1 MAKRKELIFNLGS
14 AHISA
19 GLFLLEDN
27 LTLQEFYTYDLQ
39 PESGTEEEWLK
50 LLEDTLPEFTKK
62 NRLSGKAR
70 FILPGSLVLS
80 KTIRVPKVE
89 ESKKRKIVEYEL
101 SQKLPFPIKDLTWDF
116 SVIDDDGIE
125 EEILSFAI
133 KPEVA
138 HRLSKIIFSC
148 GCTPTHFIPAAIL
161 DHEAIDAT
169 PSTEDIDCMFLNMG
183 AKSTNIIFKNKT
195 GFLVRTI
202 NLGGN
207 ALTEIISEQLAI
219 NFSKSEQLKLQFL
232 SGNSPLNQDDPNQ
245 AKLLSALQ
253 TFLNKFAQELSRAIV
268 TYKRLKKGRTPQNI
282 FVSGRCIKV
291 QGLLNTLSNSQ
302 RLPVNYFNP
311 YDLFTLDVQ
320 NFAEDILADL
330 PYTTSETAGLAI
342 KLSTET
348 SNDYGLNL
356 LPKKKIKEIES
367 RKKLPWYALS
377 CLFFCL
383 LPLPLLLDINNN
395 VQNLKDLINLKSK
408 EIQKIEIELK
418 RNKKNN
424 DHLID
429 LQKLN
434 SLSADFL
441 INLCKNTNHTASV
454 LEFLNALQSVIDD
467 PVNENTWID
476 SVDFYIQKNPLSS
489 LDSDAKENYQ
499 RVNISGRYIVK
510 IEQSEPALGVDQKR
524 LALIDSNGKK
534 QESLTNSISNLKQ
547 VSKVLNKVFS
557 TEGKGDLYNRQFTHF
572 EFDLD
577 LDLLR

>member
-1 MAKRKELIFNLGS
+1 MEKQD
-14 AHISA
+14 
-19 GLFLLEDN
+19 LFC
-27 LTLQEFYTYDLQ
+27 
-39 PESGTEEEWLK
+39 
-50 LLEDTLPEFTKK
+50 
-62 NRLSGKAR
+62 
-70 FILPGSLVLS
+70 GSLVLS

-161 DHEAIDAT
+161 DHEAIHST
-169 PSTEDIDCMFLNMG
+169 PGTEDVECMFLNMG

-195 GFLVRTI
+195 GFLVRSI

-207 ALTEIISEQLAI
+207 ALTEIISEQLAL
-219 NFSKSEQLKLQFL
+219 NFSKSEQLKLQYL
-232 SGNSPLNQDDPNQ
+232 SGNNPLDQDDPNQ

-253 TFLNKFAQELSRAIV
+253 SFLNKFAQELSRAIV
-268 TYKRLKKGRTPQNI
+268 TYKRLKKGRTPQTI
-282 FVSGRCIKV
+282 YVSGRCIKV
-291 QGLLNTLSNSQ
+291 QGLLNTLSTSQ

-311 YDLFTLDVQ
+311 YDLFSLDVED
-320 NFAEDILADL
+320 FSEDILAEL
-330 PYTTSETAGLAI
+330 PYVISESAGLAS
-342 KLSTET
+342 KLVAEITK
-348 SNDYGLNL
+348 DYGLNL

-367 RKKLPWYALS
+367 RRKLPWYALS

-383 LPLPLLLDINNN
+383 LPLPHLLDVNKN
-395 VQNLKDLINLKSK
+395 VQNLKTQIIQKTK
-408 EIQKIEIELK
+408 EIQKIEGELK
-418 RNKKNN
+418 RNQKNN
-424 DHLID
+424 HHLID

-434 SLSADFL
+434 FLSAKFL
-441 INLCKNTNHTASV
+441 INLCKSTNHTASV
-454 LEFLNALQSVIDD
+454 QEFLNSLQSVIDD
-467 PVNENTWID
+467 PINENTWID
-476 SVDFYIQKNPLSS
+476 SVDFYVQKPPAASLSS
-489 LDSDAKENYQ
+489 DVNQNSQ
-499 RVNISGRYIVK
+499 RVKISGRYIVK
-510 IEQSEPALGVDQKR
+510 IEQTQSPLRDDQKR

-534 QESLTNSISNLKQ
+534 QESLTNSISNIKQ

-572 EFDLD
+572 EFDLN
-577 LDLLR
+577 LDL

>member
-19 GLFLLEDN
+19 GIFLLGDN
-27 LTLQEFYTYDLQ
+27 VTLQEFYHQDLQ
-39 PESGTEEEWLK
+39 PENGSEEEWLI
-50 LLEDTLPEFTKK
+50 LLEETLSEFTKK

-133 KPEVA
+133 KPEIA
-138 HRLSKIIFSC
+138 HRLSKIIFSS

-161 DHEAIDAT
+161 DHEAIHAT
-169 PSTEDIDCMFLNMG
+169 PSTEELECMFLNVG

-219 NFSKSEQLKLQFL
+219 NFSKSEKLKMQYL
-232 SGNSPLNQDDPNQ
+232 SGNNPLNQDDPNQ

-253 TFLNKFAQELSRAIV
+253 SFLNKFAQELSRAIV
-268 TYKRLKKGRTPQNI
+268 TYKRLKKGRTPQAI
-282 FVSGRCIKV
+282 YVSGRCIKV

-302 RLPVNYFNP
+302 RLPVHYFNP
-311 YDLFTLDVQ
+311 YDLFSLDVE
-320 NFAEDILADL
+320 NFSEEILAEL
-330 PYTTSETAGLAI
+330 PYSISESAGLAG
-342 KLSTET
+342 KLAAET
-348 SNDYGLNL
+348 NIDYGLNL
-356 LPKKKIKEIES
+356 LPRKKIKEIES
-367 RKKLPWYALS
+367 RKKLPWYAIS

-383 LPLPLLLDINNN
+383 LPLPLLLNVNEN
-395 VQNLKDLINLKSK
+395 VQNFKTQISEKSK
-408 EIQKIEIELK
+408 EIQKIESQL
-418 RNKKNN
+418 KKNQKN
-424 DHLID
+424 NNYLID

-441 INLCKNTNHTASV
+441 INVCKTTNHTASV
-454 LEFLNALQSVIDD
+454 QEFLNSLQSVIDD
-467 PVNENTWID
+467 PINENTWID
-476 SVDFYIQKNPLSS
+476 SVDFYIQKNPVISVSS
-489 LDSDAKENYQ
+489 HINQNSQ
-499 RVNISGRYIVK
+499 RVKISGRYIVK
-510 IEQSEPALGVDQKR
+510 IEPTDLPLKDDQKR
-524 LALIDSNGKK
+524 LALIDSNGRK
-534 QESLTNSISNLKQ
+534 QESLSNSISNIKQ
-547 VSKVLNKVFS
+547 VSKVFNKVFS

-572 EFDLD
+572 EFDLG

>member
-19 GLFLLEDN
+19 GIFLLGDN
-27 LTLQEFYTYDLQ
+27 VTLQEFYHQDLQ
-39 PESGTEEEWLK
+39 PENGSEEEWLM
-50 LLEDTLPEFTKK
+50 LLEETLPEFTKE

-133 KPEVA
+133 KPEIA
-138 HRLSKIIFSC
+138 HRLSKIIFSS

-161 DHEAIDAT
+161 DHEAIHAT
-169 PSTEDIDCMFLNMG
+169 PGTEELECMFLNVG

-219 NFSKSEQLKLQFL
+219 NFSKSEQLKMQYL
-232 SGNSPLNQDDPNQ
+232 SGNNPLNQDDPNQ

-253 TFLNKFAQELSRAIV
+253 SFLNKFAQELSRAIV
-268 TYKRLKKGRTPQNI
+268 TYKRLKKGRTPQAI
-282 FVSGRCIKV
+282 YVSGRCIKV

-302 RLPVNYFNP
+302 RLPVHYFNP
-311 YDLFTLDVQ
+311 YDLFSLDVE
-320 NFAEDILADL
+320 NFSEEILAEL
-330 PYTTSETAGLAI
+330 PYSISESAGLAG
-342 KLSTET
+342 KLATET
-348 SNDYGLNL
+348 NIDYGLNL
-356 LPKKKIKEIES
+356 LPRKKIKEIES
-367 RKKLPWYALS
+367 RKKLPWYAIS

-383 LPLPLLLDINNN
+383 LPLPLLLNVNDN
-395 VQNLKDLINLKSK
+395 VQNLKSQISEKSK
-408 EIQKIEIELK
+408 EIQKIESQLQ
-418 RNKKNN
+418 RNQKNN
-424 DHLID
+424 NYLID

-441 INLCKNTNHTASV
+441 INVCKTTNHTASV
-454 LEFLNALQSVIDD
+454 QEFLNSLQSVIDD
-467 PVNENTWID
+467 PINENTWID
-476 SVDFYIQKNPLSS
+476 SVDFYIQKNPVISVSS
-489 LDSDAKENYQ
+489 HLNQNSQ
-499 RVNISGRYIVK
+499 RVKISGRYIVK
-510 IEQSEPALGVDQKR
+510 IESSDLPLKDDQKR
-524 LALIDSNGKK
+524 LALIDSNGRK
-534 QESLTNSISNLKQ
+534 QESLSNSISNIKQ
-547 VSKVLNKVFS
+547 VSKVFNKVFS

-572 EFDLD
+572 EFDLG